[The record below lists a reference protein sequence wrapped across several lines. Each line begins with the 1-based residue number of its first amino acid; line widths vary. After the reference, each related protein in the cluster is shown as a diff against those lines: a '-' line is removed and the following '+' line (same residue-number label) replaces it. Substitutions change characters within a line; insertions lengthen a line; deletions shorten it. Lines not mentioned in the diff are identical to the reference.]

1 MLDVLVGHGEIV
13 LSSMAM
19 SAWFPTSIEPRSSS
33 SMNHLFAAVASHAVS
48 ARVSVC
54 PALMT
59 SPFRFLPVIIV

>member
-1 MLDVLVGHGEIV
+1 MVCADADRLKQLLLILLDNALKYTPMGGKVRVVGKAEAD
-13 LSSMAM
+13 S
-19 SAWFPTSIEPRSSS
+19 WSII
-33 SMNHLFAAVASHAVS
+33 VS